1 MFRLANGNN
10 AKEFGAAVCTV
21 FYFFLLE
28 HLEIFFIVEN
38 IPGSEKCE
46 NLHDK
51 ISVVNIHKF

>member
-21 FYFFLLE
+21 FYFSLSK

-38 IPGSEKCE
+38 IAGSEKCE